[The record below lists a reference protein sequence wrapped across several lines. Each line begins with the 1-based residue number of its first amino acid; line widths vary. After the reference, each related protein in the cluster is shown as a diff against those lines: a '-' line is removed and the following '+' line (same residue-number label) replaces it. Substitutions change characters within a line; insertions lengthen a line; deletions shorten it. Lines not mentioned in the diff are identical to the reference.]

1 MRSTLRIAALILV
14 ALALLLPFAT
24 YASNGPCP
32 DDPVLSQDCL
42 AETPPFYVVINRT
55 FEDLTRPGS
64 GCQPII
70 LQNPDCTDCCG
81 EDAACTTARTYLE
94 TNVCP
99 LLAQRV
105 DWAAQGQN
113 EVVVYEMCCNCVADP
128 AGDWV
133 FTIHRL
139 QQNGT
144 CPVDP
149 ENVCIAGLPPR
160 TGIDL
165 PAPVIIGG
173 LVVLGAGLLAAAVLV
188 RRRTMRTA

>member
-14 ALALLLPFAT
+14 ALVLLLPLAT

-32 DDPVLSQDCL
+32 DDPVLSKDCL

-70 LQNPDCTDCCG
+70 LQHPDCKDCCG
-81 EDAACTTARTYLE
+81 ENRECAAARNDLQNT
-94 TNVCP
+94 VCP

-105 DWAAQGQN
+105 TWTQQDQT
-113 EVVVYEMCCNCVADP
+113 EVVYEMCCNCVANP

-139 QQNGT
+139 HQDGT

-149 ENVCIAGLPPR
+149 ENVCIPGLPPR